1 MNKGWQSRIVGEGEE
16 RPDQLLANPRN
27 WRIHPQSQQQALAR
41 LLDKVGWVQR
51 IIVNQRTGHV
61 VDGHLRVAMA
71 ISRNEPTVPVQYVDL
86 SEDEEALVLASLDW
100 SAGLAVADE
109 EMLGEILASIEMDG
123 VDELLADIAAGFD
136 IDLFGDK
143 PAEDPGAQV
152 DRAEELRE
160 KWQTERG
167 QLWQIGPHR
176 LLCGDSTNADD
187 VARLMGGERGVLCF
201 TSPPYAD
208 QREYGE
214 QELDPHTLA
223 QFIIACS
230 PFVRLFA
237 VNLGIV
243 RRDNAILPYWDAYI
257 ETAHDAGLKL
267 LSWNVWDQLQVGSVG
282 KLTAMFPI
290 EHEFI
295 FVFGEQPIDLVPT
308 VPNKDAGIVDR
319 HVSDRQPD
327 GSVRKKKAI
336 KIRDKREIGTVAR
349 IRPQL
354 ARDVGGHPAM
364 FPVELPVMYLEAMP
378 AGMNVYDPFLGSGTT
393 MVAAEQTGRV
403 CYGMEIEPKYVA
415 VALQRMAD
423 MGLEPRRVE

>member
-16 RPDQLLANPRN
+16 SPDRLLANPRN

-136 IDLFGDK
+136 IDLFGDE
-143 PAEDPGAQV
+143 PADDPGAQV

-160 KWQTERG
+160 KWGTERG
-167 QLWQIGPHR
+167 QVWEIGRHR
-176 LLCGDSTNADD
+176 LMCGDSTNAED
-187 VARLMGGERGVLCF
+187 VARLLDGATPRLMV
-201 TSPPYAD
+201 TDPPYGVEYDPDWRNDAAD
-208 QREYGE
+208 KGLIAHAASRVGQVANDGRIDWHEAYELSPAAVAYVWHAGRHASE
-214 QELDPHTLA
+214 VAASLEVVGYEIRAQIIWAKSRFAISRGHYHWQHEPCWYAVRKGATAGWIGDRSQTTLWRIELD
-223 QFIIACS
+223 
-230 PFVRLFA
+230 
-237 VNLGIV
+237 
-243 RRDNAILPYWDAYI
+243 DNAD
-257 ETAHDAGLKL
+257 
-267 LSWNVWDQLQVGSVG
+267 
-282 KLTAMFPI
+282 
-290 EHEFI
+290 
-295 FVFGEQPIDLVPT
+295 
-308 VPNKDAGIVDR
+308 
-319 HVSDRQPD
+319 
-327 GSVRKKKAI
+327 
-336 KIRDKREIGTVAR
+336 
-349 IRPQL
+349 
-354 ARDVGGHPAM
+354 GGHSTQK
-364 FPVELPVMYLEAMP
+364 PVECMARPIRNHE
-378 AGMNVYDPFLGSGTT
+378 GDVYDPFLGSGTT